1 MDPFG
6 SPQGR
11 LSIAIQYAEESEQR
25 SRVESTGRLGRRG
38 DRSTDLAALTPQCRR
53 LGLAG

>member
-25 SRVESTGRLGRRG
+25 SRVESTGELGRRG